1 MQAVRFA
8 RVGTSPEKVPGRG
21 TGPIG
26 IYPIFQ
32 GHPGARSPVFGI
44 PARTHLRQ
52 LSVGVERT
60 GCRFSPGGEAQN
72 SPGLKHLGYSV
83 FPPSGECGPP
93 AYLNAYG
100 QLPDIESRLKRPRQL
115 KPMRMAMKN
124 WVYAYGLSA
133 CIRCVRCI
141 RECDE

>member
-32 GHPGARSPVFGI
+32 GHPGARSPVFGK

-52 LSVGVERT
+52 LPVGVERT

-72 SPGLKHLGYSV
+72 SPGPKHLGYSV
-83 FPPSGECGPP
+83 FPLRG
-93 AYLNAYG
+93 NADLLLTSTPMSSCRISRAASNAQDNSNRYG
-100 QLPDIESRLKRPRQL
+100 WP
-115 KPMRMAMKN
+115 
-124 WVYAYGLSA
+124 
-133 CIRCVRCI
+133 
-141 RECDE
+141 